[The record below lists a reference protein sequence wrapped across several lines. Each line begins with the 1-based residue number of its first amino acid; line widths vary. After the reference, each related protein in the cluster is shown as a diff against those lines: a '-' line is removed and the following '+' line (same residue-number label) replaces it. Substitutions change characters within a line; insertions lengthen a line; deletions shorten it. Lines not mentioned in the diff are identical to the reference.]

1 MNIGDIV
8 ICRGK
13 LHGIILELDDEDFDD
28 DMIVWAKIMWSN
40 GVVTWED
47 MIASSEDDVF
57 KILDSNTCKCGILN
71 V

>member
-1 MNIGDIV
+1 MNVGDIV

-13 LHGIILELDDEDFDD
+13 LNGIILELDDEDMDP
-28 DMIVWAKIMWSN
+28 DMIVWAKIMWSS
-40 GVVTWED
+40 GVITWED

-57 KILDSNTCKCGILN
+57 KILDSTTCKCGILN